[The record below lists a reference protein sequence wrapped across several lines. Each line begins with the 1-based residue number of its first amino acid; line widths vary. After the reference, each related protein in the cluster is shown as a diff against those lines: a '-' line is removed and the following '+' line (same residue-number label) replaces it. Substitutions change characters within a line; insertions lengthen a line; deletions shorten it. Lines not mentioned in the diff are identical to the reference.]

1 MTSRR
6 AALAAVLLAVIAAGC
21 LRPHPTSHTR
31 LRVGTSGDYPPFS
44 LSTPTQTTGF
54 DIEVADRFAADTGR
68 TVELVPFRW
77 PDLRRD
83 LAADRFDVAMGGI
96 TMRPERTIGAT
107 YTRPVVTTG
116 AMVVSRNHN
125 LTEISDVDRSGT
137 RVAVNA
143 GGHLEWTARR
153 LFPHAMLAT
162 IPGNVR
168 LPAVLDQGDA
178 DAIVIDDVEVGIV
191 RAAMPEVVTIGP
203 LTLDH
208 KAYLARD
215 PALAAEL
222 DAWIRARA
230 ADGWLDKARARWF
243 GDGFAARQSGVG
255 GDLDALVALI
265 DLRLAFMPSVAAAKA
280 QAHLPVE
287 DAAQERRV
295 LAAARASA
303 ERQGLDPASAE
314 ALFGAQIAAG
324 RAVQRAF
331 LALPPDRRPPVVP
344 LDLDRDA
351 RPAIANLTDQIVARA
366 AALAS
371 DRTGLA
377 GVAPNDVAEALDPTL
392 TPAFERGEIGEA
404 VIALRPSR

>member
-21 LRPHPTSHTR
+21 LRPHPTSHAR

-77 PDLRRD
+77 PYPPSRSRRRPLRRRD
-83 LAADRFDVAMGGI
+83 GWDHHASRAHDRRHVHAPRGHHRRDGGFAQ
-96 TMRPERTIGAT
+96 PQ
-107 YTRPVVTTG
+107 P
-116 AMVVSRNHN
+116 HQ
-125 LTEISDVDRSGT
+125 ISDVDRSGT

-392 TPAFERGEIGEA
+392 TPAFERGRSA
-404 VIALRPSR
+404 RR